1 MPRRFPVRVL
11 YRPARAAAEPPGTA
25 LSSCRAG
32 AIFATVK
39 LALAPDTLAD
49 PAGLDTAGLPNRF
62 PGPLAR
68 LPRRASRSR
77 SRRRPAG
84 VQRRRDLAARR
95 PVVVLAPDAK
105 DWRLFTT
112 GLFDADLNEPDLLAV
127 NHRAATR
134 AARLRASGAGGL
146 GPGLLAAL
154 RARAS

>member
-1 MPRRFPVRVL
+1 
-11 YRPARAAAEPPGTA
+11 

-62 PGPLAR
+62 PGPVAR
-68 LPRRASRSR
+68 LPRRASLSR

-84 VQRRRDLAARR
+84 VQRRRDLAVRR
-95 PVVVLAPDAK
+95 PVVVRAPDAK

-127 NHRAATR
+127 NHRAATAR
-134 AARLRASGAGGL
+134 RDFAPAARAVLALACWPRCGRGRHDRERAMTPSAPSVPAGE
-146 GPGLLAAL
+146 A
-154 RARAS
+154 